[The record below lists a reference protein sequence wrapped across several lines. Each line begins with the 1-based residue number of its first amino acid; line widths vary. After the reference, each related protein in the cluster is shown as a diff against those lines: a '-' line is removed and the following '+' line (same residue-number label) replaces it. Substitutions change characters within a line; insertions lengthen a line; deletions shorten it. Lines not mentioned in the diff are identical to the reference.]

1 MNNSK
6 VLSLIAL
13 FGSLKAA
20 SIVGGFTPDMMCV
33 DVVEITEDIRNEI
46 LPDYGLMDL
55 EMGADQPSYFEN
67 WISDDFE
74 DYRSYGIAIPP
85 MLVSLTPGA
94 ILEEDL

>member
-20 SIVGGFTPDMMCV
+20 SIVGEFTPDVMC
-33 DVVEITEDIRNEI
+33 IDILYMLSDAAYEK

-55 EMGADQPSYFEN
+55 AMGLD
-67 WISDDFE
+67 
-74 DYRSYGIAIPP
+74 
-85 MLVSLTPGA
+85 
-94 ILEEDL
+94 